1 VRQFLAV
8 ELSGELRD
16 DLRSLQ
22 QQLRTAADGWRW
34 VEPRSI
40 HLTLRF
46 LGDVSPELDERCRQ
60 TWRTVAAGAPAFA
73 IRLDGV
79 GSFPQ
84 RGRPRV
90 LWVGVREDGSDG
102 RLASL
107 AAAFETAARD
117 IGFEHENRPFRPHL
131 TLARARRSGRA
142 TLPERHEFVSRSALH
157 VDRAVLFRSE
167 LMPTGARYS
176 VLEAFAFRAPSRGT
190 RAKME

>member
-1 VRQFLAV
+1 MRQFLAV
-8 ELSGELRD
+8 ELSGGLRD

-22 QQLRTAADGWRW
+22 QQLRTETDGWRW
-34 VEPRSI
+34 VNPRSI

-46 LGDVSPELDERCRQ
+46 LGEVATELDERCRGA
-60 TWRTVAAGAPAFA
+60 WRTVAAGSRPFTV
-73 IRLDGV
+73 RLDGV
-79 GSFPQ
+79 GSFPP

-117 IGFEHENRPFRPHL
+117 AGFEHENRPFRPHL
-131 TLARARRSGRA
+131 TLARARRSRGA

-176 VLEAFAFRAPSRGT
+176 VLEAFAFRAP
-190 RAKME
+190 